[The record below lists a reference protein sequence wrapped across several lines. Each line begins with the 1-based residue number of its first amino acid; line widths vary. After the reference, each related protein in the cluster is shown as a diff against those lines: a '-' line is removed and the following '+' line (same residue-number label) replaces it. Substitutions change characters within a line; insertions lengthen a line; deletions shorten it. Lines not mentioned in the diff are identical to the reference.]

1 VLRLKVDGRV
11 NFTVLVTLCDT
22 LPVDLSNKVLTI
34 ELGTL
39 SLNVKSELDVAKLLS
54 FQM

>member
-1 VLRLKVDGRV
+1 MLRLKVDGSV

-22 LPVDLSNKVLTI
+22 FPVDLSNKVLEM

-39 SLNVKSELDVAKLLS
+39 SINVKSELDVTKLLS
-54 FQM
+54 FQI